1 MVGRMVRKPV
11 EDLAARWAVGM
22 VDRTEHT
29 TVGWMVDCSAV
40 WTADNWV
47 VTLADNLAD
56 LMVLQW
62 AALKVDWLVAESA
75 AVSAEWMVAM
85 MVVPSVAWM
94 VDSLAD
100 HLAQTKVGLW
110 AAGSVAH

>member
-40 WTADNWV
+40 GLADHWV
-47 VTLADNLAD
+47 VTLVDKK
-56 LMVLQW
+56 V
-62 AALKVDWLVAESA
+62 ALTVAE
-75 AVSAEWMVAM
+75 WVA
-85 MVVPSVAWM
+85 
-94 VDSLAD
+94 
-100 HLAQTKVGLW
+100 
-110 AAGSVAH
+110 

>member
-1 MVGRMVRKPV
+1 M
-11 EDLAARWAVGM
+11 
-22 VDRTEHT
+22 
-29 TVGWMVDCSAV
+29 
-40 WTADNWV
+40 
-47 VTLADNLAD
+47 
-56 LMVLQW
+56 
-62 AALKVDWLVAESA
+62 VAESA

-110 AAGSVAH
+110 VAGSVAH